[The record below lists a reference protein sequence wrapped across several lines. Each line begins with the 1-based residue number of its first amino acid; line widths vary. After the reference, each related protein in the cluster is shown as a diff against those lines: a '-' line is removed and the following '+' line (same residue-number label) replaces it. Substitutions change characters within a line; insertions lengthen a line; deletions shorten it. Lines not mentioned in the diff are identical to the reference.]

1 MCIVTSLL
9 PTFLHHISNMH
20 TWLLC
25 MYILMICQVVTYVF
39 PLHRNKTSSFAIP
52 IGVTNNVIP
61 NIYEEAPAHA
71 TVTTQAPTAK
81 EATVYT
87 NYKCEYL

>member
-1 MCIVTSLL
+1 
-9 PTFLHHISNMH
+9 
-20 TWLLC
+20 
-25 MYILMICQVVTYVF
+25 MICQVITYVF
-39 PLHRNKTSSFAIP
+39 SLYRNKTSSFAIS

-61 NIYEEAPAHA
+61 NIYEEAPPHA